1 MTRASVLAR
10 GRVAAERSMIDACTV
25 RRKTGEAE
33 GPGGVITPTWA
44 DIYTGKC
51 RVQVRAETGTQSNVG
66 EAALILT
73 RHEIHMPI
81 SAEGILEGDAVTIT
95 ASLNDPDLIGR
106 TYAVRDVLT
115 KSEATARRVTAVD
128 VTS

>member
-10 GRVAAERSMIDACTV
+10 GRVAAERSMVDTCTV
-25 RRKTGEAE
+25 RRKTDGVE
-33 GPGGVITPTWA
+33 GPGGVITPTWT
-44 DIYTGKC
+44 DVYTGKC
-51 RVQVRAETGTQSNVG
+51 RVQVRAETGSQSNVG

-73 RHEIHMPI
+73 RHEFHLPI
-81 SAEGILEGDAVTIT
+81 TAVGILEGDVITVT
-95 ASLNDPDLIGR
+95 ASVNDPDLINR
-106 TYAVRDVLT
+106 TYTVRDVLT